1 MTELEYKDLT
11 RKAMIREYLMLHQ
24 NTISIVDAANA
35 LIGYVEQH
43 FDVDDPMIDLYDKFD
58 KAVDQTRL

>member
-1 MTELEYKDLT
+1 
-11 RKAMIREYLMLHQ
+11 MLHQ

-43 FDVDDPMIDLYDKFD
+43 YEVDDPMFELYDKFD
-58 KAVDQTRL
+58 KAVDNTRLW

>member
-1 MTELEYKDLT
+1 
-11 RKAMIREYLMLHQ
+11 MLHQ

-43 FDVDDPMIDLYDKFD
+43 FDVDDPMVDLYNKFD

>member
-1 MTELEYKDLT
+1 
-11 RKAMIREYLMLHQ
+11 MIREYLLLNQ

-35 LIGYVEQH
+35 LIGYVEQQ
-43 FDVDDPMIDLYDKFD
+43 FDPDDTMIDLYEKFD

>member
-1 MTELEYKDLT
+1 MTESQFKDLT
-11 RKAMIREYLMLHQ
+11 RKAMIREYLLLNQ

-35 LIGYVEQH
+35 LIGYVEQQ
-43 FDVDDPMIDLYDKFD
+43 FDPDDTMIDLYEKFD

>member
-24 NTISIVDAANA
+24 NTINIVDAANA

-43 FDVDDPMIDLYDKFD
+43 FEIDDPMIDLYSTFD
-58 KAVDQTRL
+58 KAVDKSRL

>member
-1 MTELEYKDLT
+1 MNETQFRDLT
-11 RKAMIREYLMLHQ
+11 RKAMIREYIMLHQ

-43 FDVDDPMIDLYDKFD
+43 FDVDDPMVDLYNKFD